1 MNQDSFRKHDENRA
15 SVDVR
20 SKDVK
25 RWKETGEHKNVSAK
39 RRSEALAPQGIAVE
53 YRCITSPV
61 LFF

>member
-1 MNQDSFRKHDENRA
+1 M
-15 SVDVR
+15 DVR

-25 RWKETGEHKNVSAK
+25 RWKETDERKNVSSK
-39 RRSEALAPQGIAVE
+39 RRSEALIPQGNAVE